1 MSPVVYASCTLVTVE
16 LNDKDHPGM
25 VLFDHFN
32 GRTCLGFDALK
43 WLTEAGF
50 KYKIWLAFIRQSD
63 QSNSIKIDFED
74 DIEAKL
80 FCMHFNV

>member
-1 MSPVVYASCTLVTVE
+1 
-16 LNDKDHPGM
+16 M
-25 VLFDHFN
+25 VLYDLWN
-32 GRTCLGFDALK
+32 GKTSLDSKAVA